1 MSALYEQQ
9 IAMKNRRRVLDL
21 EIDTYLKL
29 KSRLLGYLATARENR
44 LVSVDSEELSKAQA
58 ELDLARFRTNLNLM
72 VDSLKYKNASK
83 DAEAMETSI
92 NAKLLAYI
100 DREVEESKQLTKK
113 IENAKELLKNRR
125 KINSVVQQYLRRS
138 RTITLTR
145 EEIET
150 LFGDEIDA
158 ASIVK
163 NGREVRNNVYE
174 FQLSSASFQHS
185 FQQLTAQIDAKVA
198 ECDNFRMQIEE
209 SKRKWEA
216 LATKLSDILTQIH
229 HIEI

>member
-21 EIDTYLKL
+21 EVDTYVKL
-29 KSRLLGYLATARENR
+29 KSRLLGYLAAARENR
-44 LVSVDSEELSKAQA
+44 LVSVDSEELSKSQA
-58 ELDLARFRTNLNLM
+58 ELDLARFRTNLNLL

-83 DAEAMETSI
+83 DAEAMEMSI

-100 DREVEESKQLTKK
+100 DKEVDESKQLTKK

-150 LFGDEIDA
+150 LFGEEIDA
-158 ASIVK
+158 ASIIK
-163 NGREVRNNVYE
+163 NGREQRFVPAE
-174 FQLSSASFQHS
+174 FPA
-185 FQQLTAQIDAKVA
+185 ADGP
-198 ECDNFRMQIEE
+198 N
-209 SKRKWEA
+209 
-216 LATKLSDILTQIH
+216 
-229 HIEI
+229 